1 MARVELP
8 QSKIKARKRRRR
20 NRITAV
26 AVVAVLVLFGLSIAL
41 FRAPFLRVTAI
52 AVTGAQTL
60 NAEEIKQFVQ
70 QRIAGTYGW
79 VYPKDDIL
87 LYPQTLIEHDLA
99 AAYPVLKL
107 VEVHAD
113 NFHTIGVVLHER
125 QPAALWCAV
134 DCYVMDENGVVYA
147 PAQGTSTDQYVAY
160 GGATV
165 GEKLPKQYLTLERFQ
180 ALAALVAALSQVESG
195 NKVRQVIIDEM
206 GDARAYF
213 QNDFVLIFSNKDQT
227 GDVFERLSLARK
239 AAPLEGKSL
248 GDFEYIDLRF
258 GDKLYYKPKS
268 E

>member
-1 MARVELP
+1 M
-8 QSKIKARKRRRR
+8 
-20 NRITAV
+20 
-26 AVVAVLVLFGLSIAL
+26 VAVLVLFGLSVAL
-41 FRAPFLRVTAI
+41 FRAPFLRVTTI

-99 AAYPVLKL
+99 TAYPVLKL

-160 GGATV
+160 GGTTV
-165 GEKLPKQYLTLERFQ
+165 GEKLPKQYLTSERFQ

-239 AAPLEGKSL
+239 AAPL
-248 GDFEYIDLRF
+248 